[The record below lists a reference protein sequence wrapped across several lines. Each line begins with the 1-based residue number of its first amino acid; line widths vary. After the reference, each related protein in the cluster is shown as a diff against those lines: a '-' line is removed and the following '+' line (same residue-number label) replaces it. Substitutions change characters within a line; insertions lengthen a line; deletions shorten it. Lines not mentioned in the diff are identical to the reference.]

1 MIDARI
7 ATNML
12 LMLQPKIAEAK
23 AVLEAEAELQQI
35 VAAVE
40 VVVPTTMVP
49 VGAPGKSAKQF
60 LGEMQQDQQGG

>member
-23 AVLEAEAELQQI
+23 AVLEAEAELQKLVQ
-35 VAAVE
+35 VVEVPAVE
-40 VVVPTTMVP
+40 VSVD
-49 VGAPGKSAKQF
+49 AQGKTAGQF
-60 LGEMQQDQQGG
+60 IGEMQQDQQAV